1 MIGAGDAPGLQHH
14 GQVAH
19 PIANIQQYIDIKQ
32 PGIIWWYMALDPET
46 LTLLLG
52 TVRRF
57 VDEQLL
63 PLEEEVARSDGVPA
77 GLVSQMAD
85 LGLFGISIPPA
96 YGGMGLTA
104 EEEVLVTLEL
114 GRASPVFRSIVATNI
129 GIGSQGI
136 LFDGTD
142 AQKERFLP
150 RIADGSTI
158 SSFALTEPGV
168 GSDAANV
175 QTTARR
181 VGDDYILNGTKR
193 YITNAPEAGLFTVMA
208 RTGDAASGAAGVSAF
223 VVEAGSP
230 GLSVGRPERKMGQQG
245 THVADVVFEDCRV
258 PAENLIGGAEGCGF
272 KTAMKV
278 LDKGRLSISAAC
290 TGFASRILNESVS
303 YAAERI
309 QFGRPISEYQLIQA
323 MIADSHTE
331 ILAARSMVLATA
343 RAKDLGG
350 NIGTDAAACKLFA
363 SEMVGRVADRNVQI
377 HGGAGYVADFPAE
390 RHYRDVRL
398 YRIYEGTSEIQRIR
412 IARDTLARS
421 R

>member
-1 MIGAGDAPGLQHH
+1 
-14 GQVAH
+14 
-19 PIANIQQYIDIKQ
+19 
-32 PGIIWWYMALDPET
+32 MALDQQT
-46 LTLLLG
+46 LSLLLE
-52 TVRRF
+52 TVHRF
-57 VDEQLL
+57 VDEQLI
-63 PLEEEVARSDGVPA
+63 PLEEEVARNDAVPA

-136 LFDGTD
+136 LIDGTE

-150 RIADGSTI
+150 RIADGSII

-175 QTTARR
+175 QTSARR

-208 RTGDAASGAAGVSAF
+208 RTGEAASGSSGVSAF

-230 GLSVGRPERKMGQQG
+230 GLSVGQSERKMGQQG

-258 PAENLIGGAEGCGF
+258 PAENLIGEAEGRGF

-290 TGFASRILNESVS
+290 TGFAQRILHESV
-303 YAAERI
+303 AFATERV
-309 QFGRPISEYQLIQA
+309 QFGCPISEFQLIQA
-323 MIADSHTE
+323 MVADSRTE
-331 ILAARSMVLATA
+331 ILAAQSMVLATA
-343 RAKDLGG
+343 RAKDRGEE
-350 NIGTDAAACKLFA
+350 IGTDAAACKLFA

-377 HGGAGYVADFPAE
+377 HGGSGYIADYPAE
-390 RHYRDVRL
+390 RHYRDARL
-398 YRIYEGTSEIQRIR
+398 YRLYEGTSEIQRLR
-412 IARDTLARS
+412 IARDTFALARKN
-421 R
+421 